1 VCGTWVYLRGV
12 SVAQLPDAAAPLR
25 AARYPRI
32 SPSVAIVHDYL
43 CQYGGAERVVLELSR
58 AWPNAPIFTSLYR
71 PESTFPEFSSR
82 EILVTPLD
90 MVGDEESFRTLAP
103 LYPMAFRSL
112 GTLDQDVVISS
123 SSGWAHSVR
132 TAPDTLHIVYCHT
145 PARWLYRPEHHLDA
159 SLRTRAMGAIR
170 GSLVRWDQGAARRAN
185 VYVANCEN
193 VRNRIRREYG
203 RDAEVLHPPVDTDRF
218 TPRPRGERLL
228 VVSRLLPYKR
238 VDLVVRAASAARIG
252 LDVVGTGPSMES
264 LRQLAGPTVEF
275 HGKVEDD
282 ALTEL
287 FEGCRALCLAGTED
301 FGITP
306 LEAHAAGKPVVA
318 FREGG
323 ALETV
328 REGLSGTFF
337 DELTVDSLLAAIR
350 ASDELESSPA
360 EVAAV
365 AQSFSAPAFRERA
378 RQLVLRLLAARDGSQ
393 RAA

>member
-1 VCGTWVYLRGV
+1 MAL
-12 SVAQLPDAAAPLR
+12 
-25 AARYPRI
+25 
-32 SPSVAIVHDYL
+32 VHDYL

-58 AWPNAPIFTSLYR
+58 AWPDAPIFTSLYR

-112 GTLDQDVVISS
+112 GTLDQDVVLSS

-132 TAPDTLHIVYCHT
+132 TAPETLHIVYCHT

-159 SLRTRAMGAIR
+159 GLRTRAMGAIR

-193 VRNRIRREYG
+193 VRARIRREYG

-238 VDLVVRAASAARIG
+238 VDLVVRAATQAGLG
-252 LDVVGTGPSMES
+252 LDVVGTGPSLES
-264 LRQLAGPTVEF
+264 LRQLAGRGVVF

-282 ALTEL
+282 ELTDL
-287 FEGCRALCLAGTED
+287 FEGCRALCVAGTED

-323 ALETV
+323 VLETV
-328 REGLSGTFF
+328 REGVSGTFF
-337 DELTVDSLLAAIR
+337 DELTVDSLLDAVR
-350 ASDELESSPA
+350 RCDELPGSPA

-378 RQLVLRLLAARDGSQ
+378 RQLVLRLLESRAAPQ

>member
-1 VCGTWVYLRGV
+1 
-12 SVAQLPDAAAPLR
+12 
-25 AARYPRI
+25 
-32 SPSVAIVHDYL
+32 
-43 CQYGGAERVVLELSR
+43 
-58 AWPNAPIFTSLYR
+58 
-71 PESTFPEFSSR
+71 
-82 EILVTPLD
+82 
-90 MVGDEESFRTLAP
+90 
-103 LYPMAFRSL
+103 
-112 GTLDQDVVISS
+112 VISS

-159 SLRTRAMGAIR
+159 GLKTRAMGAIR

-238 VDLVVRAASAARIG
+238 VDLVVRAASAAGIG

-282 ALTEL
+282 VLTEL

-337 DELTVDSLLAAIR
+337 NEPTVDSLLTAIR
-350 ASDELESSPA
+350 DCDELDSSPA
-360 EVAAV
+360 EIAAV

-378 RQLVLRLLAARDGSQ
+378 RQLVLRLLAVREDSR